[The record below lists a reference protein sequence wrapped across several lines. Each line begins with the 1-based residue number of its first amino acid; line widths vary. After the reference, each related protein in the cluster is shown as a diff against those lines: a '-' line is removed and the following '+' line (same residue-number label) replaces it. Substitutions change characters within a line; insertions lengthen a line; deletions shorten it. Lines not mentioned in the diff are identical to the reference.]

1 MLEIIVHEDADE
13 EFKAAAIFYE
23 SRQTG
28 LGETF
33 LDRVAE
39 GFDSILTQQLD
50 CPLLF
55 DDFRRR
61 FTRQFPYSIVY
72 RLEGDRIFVIAVA
85 HWSRRPE
92 YWKDRSEPK

>member
-13 EFKAAAIFYE
+13 ELKAAAGFYE
-23 SRQTG
+23 TRQTG
-28 LGETF
+28 LGATF

-39 GFDSILTQQLD
+39 GFDSIFAQPLAG
-50 CPLLF
+50 PLLF

-61 FTRQFPYSIVY
+61 FIRQFPYSIVY
-72 RLEGDRIFVIAVA
+72 RLESDRILVIAVA

-92 YWKDRSEPK
+92 YWKVRS

>member
-1 MLEIIVHEDADE
+1 MLEIVVHEDADE

-28 LGETF
+28 LGEVF

-39 GFDSILTQQLD
+39 GFDSILAQPLAG
-50 CPLLF
+50 PLLF

-72 RLEGDRIFVIAVA
+72 RLESDRVFVIAVA

-92 YWKDRSEPK
+92 YWKARS